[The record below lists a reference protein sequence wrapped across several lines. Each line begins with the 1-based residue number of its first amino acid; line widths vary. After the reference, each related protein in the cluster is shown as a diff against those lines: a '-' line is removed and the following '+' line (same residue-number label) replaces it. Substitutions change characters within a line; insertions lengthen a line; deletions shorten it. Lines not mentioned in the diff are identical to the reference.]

1 MSDPFKNA
9 LTQLENVA
17 KLIKLEDWILEKLSR
32 PERFIEV
39 SFPVKMDNGKIK
51 VFTGYRSQYN
61 SALGPYKGGIRFSPD
76 VNESEVKALSAW
88 MTWKCAVAGIPY
100 GGGKGGVIVDTKKLT
115 EGELERL
122 SRAYIRAIYEVI
134 GPEKDIPAP
143 DMYTTPEIMAWM
155 VDEYS
160 RLVGKK
166 TPAVITGKPLSKGG
180 SQGRTEATG
189 YGGGYILEE
198 LAKLK
203 NLNPKETT
211 IALQGFGN
219 VGYYFAEYAQSKGFY
234 VVAISDS
241 KGGIYNAKGI
251 DVKKATKHKEQKQTL
266 KGFEK
271 ADSISNEELL
281 ELEVDV
287 LVPAAIED
295 VITKENANR
304 IKAKYIIE
312 LANGPVTPEA
322 DEILHKKK
330 ILSIPDVLA
339 NSGGVTV
346 SYFEWLQNRKKE
358 KWPKEKVLRK
368 LKTIITKAFKESLA
382 SMKKYK
388 VDMRMGTYALAVK
401 KVAEAEKNV
410 EDLIQ

>member
-211 IALQGFGN
+211 IAVQGFGN

>member
-9 LTQLENVA
+9 LEQLHKVV

-32 PERFIEV
+32 PERFVEV
-39 SFPVKMDNGKIK
+39 SFAVKMDDGSIK
-51 VFTGYRSQYN
+51 AFTGYRSQYN

-88 MTWKCAVAGIPY
+88 MTWKCAIAGIPY
-100 GGGKGGVIVDTKKLT
+100 GGGKGGVIVDTKKLS
-115 EGELERL
+115 ESELERL
-122 SRAYIRAIYEVI
+122 SRAYIRAIYEII

-143 DMYTTPEIMAWM
+143 DMYTTPLVMAWM

-160 RLVGKK
+160 KLVGKK
-166 TPAVITGKPLSKGG
+166 TPAVITGKPLNKGG

-203 NLNPKETT
+203 KLKPANTT
-211 IALQGFGN
+211 IAVQGFGN
-219 VGYYFAEYAQSKGFY
+219 VGYYFAEYAQSKGFK

-241 KGGIYNAKGI
+241 KGGIFNNKGI
-251 DVKKATKHKEQKQTL
+251 DVKKALGYKEKNDTL
-266 KGFEK
+266 KGFGK
-271 ADSISNEELL
+271 LDYISNKKLL
-281 ELEVDV
+281 ELEADV
-287 LVPAAIED
+287 LAPAAIEN
-295 VITKENANR
+295 VITKENARR

-312 LANGPVTPEA
+312 LANGPTTPEA
-322 DEILHKKK
+322 DELLHKKK

-346 SYFEWLQNRKKE
+346 SYFEWVQNRKKE
-358 KWPKEKVLRK
+358 KWTKEKVLRK
-368 LKTIITKAFKESLA
+368 LKTIITKAFKESLT

-388 VDMRMGTYALAVK
+388 VDMRMGVYALAVG
-401 KVAEAEKNV
+401 KVAESESKR
-410 EDLIQ
+410 LIK